1 MILWMTSVGCLS
13 AFALGPA
20 SFSIIR
26 SLLNR
31 RQWPWASIAGFLVG
45 DVIYIALAV
54 ALLHSPWLNLPWL
67 KTGLTALTAAAL
79 SLYSVKV
86 LWTRPGL
93 AEEQAASQGFLR
105 SLMLTLS
112 NFHLVLIYA
121 GLFINLTNSQSPLWL
136 GVLVYLSAF
145 VASFLGLLWGLRRLQ
160 GPLKTFLR
168 KIEVVAACGFLG
180 FSLYLSLEIL

>member
-26 SLLNR
+26 TLLSR

-45 DVIYIALAV
+45 DLVYIALAV
-54 ALLHSPWLNLPWL
+54 ALLQSPWLSLPWL
-67 KTGLTALTAAAL
+67 KTALTSLTVIAL

-86 LWTRPGL
+86 LWSRP
-93 AEEQAASQGFLR
+93 AEEAPQVTSQGFLR
-105 SLMLTLS
+105 SLLLTLS

-121 GLFINLTNSQSPLWL
+121 GLFVNLTTSQNPLWL

-145 VASFLGLLWGLRRLQ
+145 IASFLGLLWGLRRLQ
-160 GPLKTFLR
+160 GPLRSFLR